1 MALLCFHSSRWSR
14 PLLCGLA
21 SLGLVSAP
29 LSAADFWADHVE
41 PILKEHCVE
50 CHSPTRSKSRLDLS
64 TFQNALRGGDR
75 GAGFVPGRPEE
86 SSLYL
91 LLKPGADPHMPPKK
105 QLSDEQLALI
115 RTGIEKL
122 EAKPAASASSEST
135 STPSTSS
142 KAVSYTHLRAHET

>member
-1 MALLCFHSSRWSR
+1 MR
-14 PLLCGLA
+14 
-21 SLGLVSAP
+21 

-105 QLSDEQLALI
+105 QLSDDQMALI

-122 EAKPAASASSEST
+122 EAKPAASAPKPKAKAKRGRASV
-135 STPSTSS
+135 PSWDEILFGAT
-142 KAVSYTHLRAHET
+142 KHDD